1 MGKKTNHVFIEDP
14 RCTTMADH
22 TVSSTYVIPE
32 NNDNVSTLSIKT
44 ESNRSIVIT
53 SNTKYKEPTETER

>member
-32 NNDNVSTLSIKT
+32 NNDNVSTLSGHIGYNIIFVIPY
-44 ESNRSIVIT
+44 NRLEKALT
-53 SNTKYKEPTETER
+53 DL